1 METKNMDY
9 TPEAWDKEF
18 EDFRSAVGQP
28 VVSEDTLVT
37 CEHCDWIGS
46 IEDVQ
51 DELEPEC
58 PKCGHPIHLEDGTS
72 FEDDVPLDGDFDS
85 AMESIGWGY
94 DEQYD
99 HNDCYGGDY

>member
-18 EDFRSAVGQP
+18 EEFRSAVGQP
-28 VVSEDTLVT
+28 VSDDTLVI
-37 CEHCDWIGS
+37 CEHCDWIGD

-51 DELEPEC
+51 DELEPVC
-58 PKCGHPIHLEDGTS
+58 PKCGYPIYFEDGG
-72 FEDDVPLDGDFDS
+72 EVDDVPLDGDFDS
-85 AMESIGWGY
+85 TMESIGWGY

-99 HNDCYGGDY
+99 HGDIDSYREDY